1 MMKTLKKSSWSFK
14 VYVNRKLT
22 DFRIDVCQSE
32 TLMIKK
38 IECRGFFIAKF
49 QILTKDYKDKY
60 IYYVYLYRLIVN
72 HKISNV
78 C

>member
-1 MMKTLKKSSWSFK
+1 MMKTLKKSRWSFK
-14 VYVNRKLT
+14 VYVNQKLT

-32 TLMIKK
+32 TLMRKK
-38 IECRGFFIAKF
+38 IEGMVFFIANF

-60 IYYVYLYRLIVN
+60 IYYVYLYRLIVH